1 MVTLNE
7 VKARDLMEKPP
18 EVIHPEEKISEAVG
32 KLLKTHERV
41 LPVVEKNS
49 FLGMVSLKSLLK
61 RRKIP
66 LNAKV
71 RHFTFMPPR
80 IDPDTS
86 IFDIA
91 NIMIY
96 QDLRALPVVKGGRLK
111 GIVSIRRILEVAA
124 SDPQVGG
131 ARVGEIMNP
140 SPASLKEE
148 DSSSQAARFMVMED
162 YRALPVVDSA
172 GKVTGVV
179 GLKDLMRVLE
189 KPRSKSSKG
198 ELRGEKEP
206 TEVLVKSLSTPP
218 VTVSVKAIIRD
229 AVESMLRNGTSIL
242 VIVDDEGRLAGVV
255 TERDVLE
262 KLIRLKRETRPF
274 IQIAGVDEAHAD
286 ELPTFQEIIEKNLKK
301 VERFVEPVAVTVRIK
316 HHHHTEDKT
325 KYTVSLKL
333 STPYDIYVV
342 EEWDWGMSGALNKCF
357 RKLQKI
363 LQKEKE
369 RRTSR

>member
-1 MVTLNE
+1 MVPLKE
-7 VKARDLMEKPP
+7 IKAKDIAEKPA
-18 EVIHPEEKISEAVG
+18 EVISPEETISEAVG
-32 KLLKTHERV
+32 KLLKTEERV
-41 LPVVEKNS
+41 LPVVEKKS
-49 FLGMVSLKSLLK
+49 FLGMISLKSLLK

-66 LNAKV
+66 LNARV

-86 IFDIA
+86 LFDIA
-91 NIMIY
+91 DIMIY
-96 QDLRALPVVKGGRLK
+96 QNLRALPVVKGERLK
-111 GIVSIRRILEVAA
+111 GVVSIRSVLKAA
-124 SDPQVGG
+124 AQDPLVGG

-140 SPASLKEE
+140 SPASLSEE
-148 DSSSQAARFMVMED
+148 ENSTHAVRFMVMED
-162 YRALPVVDSA
+162 YRALPVVDSG

-189 KPRSKSSKG
+189 KPQSKSSKG
-198 ELRGEKEP
+198 EVRGEKEP
-206 TEVLVKSLSTPP
+206 TEVLVKSISTPP
-218 VTVSVKAIIRD
+218 VTVSVKATIRE
-229 AVESMLRNGTSIL
+229 AVERMLSNSTNIL
-242 VIVDDEGRLAGVV
+242 VIVDEEGRLAGIV

-262 KLIRLKRETRPF
+262 KIIRLKKETRPF
-274 IQIAGVDEAHAD
+274 IQIAGVDDVHAD
-286 ELPTFQEIIEKNLKK
+286 ELPAFQEIIEKNLKK
-301 VERFVEPVAVTVRIK
+301 VERFVEPVAITVRIK

-342 EEWDWGMSGALNKCF
+342 EEWDWGMSTALNKCF

-363 LQKEKE
+363 LKKEKE